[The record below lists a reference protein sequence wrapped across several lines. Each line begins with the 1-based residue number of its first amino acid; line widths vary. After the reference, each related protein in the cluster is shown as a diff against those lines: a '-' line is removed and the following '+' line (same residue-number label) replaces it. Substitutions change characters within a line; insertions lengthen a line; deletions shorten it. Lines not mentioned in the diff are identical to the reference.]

1 MVPWTAPQW
10 CRCTKMVQGSQPE
23 QPADG
28 ATAQAE
34 DRVGRREAHRAH
46 LRAGALPVA
55 AEERVLAEDLRPAL
69 RLCRVARVELERE
82 RAVERGGPG
91 EAPVVGHHRARRH
104 AHAAADALD
113 RAVDL

>member
-55 AEERVLAEDLRPAL
+55 AEERVLAEELRPAL
-69 RLCRVARVELERE
+69 RLGRVARIELERT
-82 RAVERGGPG
+82 AM
-91 EAPVVGHHRARRH
+91 
-104 AHAAADALD
+104 AADPGRYKD
-113 RAVDL
+113 VEYFRAIGI